1 MLPPP
6 VENAIRA
13 VAADRTSGASRL
25 GRQTLDA
32 MALMIAQANGHPNPA
47 DLSEAAR
54 RLSSAQPAMAIV
66 HNVAHLV
73 ARLVAEGQDP
83 QLVLDGVREELD
95 GAREKIARNFLKI
108 APDRGTI
115 VTLSHSDNALEAI
128 KAAHARGLVER
139 VFVLE
144 SKPLLEG
151 LALAKAL
158 SEAGVPTKTVP
169 DDVSARLLR
178 DATYVLVGADSV
190 LRDGSVVNKIG
201 TYRLASTAAN
211 DHKPVY
217 VVCETLK
224 FDARYDAVTWPGSSL
239 KKDEKQAEASVL
251 AGERFRDFE
260 VTPAQLVTMIA
271 TERGAYGPD
280 TIRIMLTPRPKD

>member
-6 VENAIRA
+6 IENAIRA
-13 VAADRTSGASRL
+13 IAADRTSGASRL
-25 GRQTLDA
+25 GRLTLDA
-32 MALMIAQANGHPNPA
+32 MALMIAQANGHPNAA
-47 DLSEAAR
+47 DLSEVAR
-54 RLSSAQPAMAIV
+54 RLSEAQP
-66 HNVAHLV
+66 
-73 ARLVAEGQDP
+73 
-83 QLVLDGVREELD
+83 
-95 GAREKIARNFLKI
+95 
-108 APDRGTI
+108 
-115 VTLSHSDNALEAI
+115 
-128 KAAHARGLVER
+128 
-139 VFVLE
+139 
-144 SKPLLEG
+144 
-151 LALAKAL
+151 ALAKAL

-169 DDVSARLLR
+169 DDAGARLLS

-201 TYRLASTAAN
+201 TYRLAFTAAN

-217 VVCETLK
+217 AVCETLK

-239 KKDEKQAEASVL
+239 EKDERQAEASVR

-271 TERGAYGPD
+271 TERGAYTPE

>member
-13 VAADRTSGASRL
+13 IAADRTSGASRL
-25 GRQTLDA
+25 GRLTFDA
-32 MALMIAQANGHPNPA
+32 MALMIAQANGHPNSG
-47 DLSEAAR
+47 DLSEVAR
-54 RLSSAQPAMAIV
+54 RLSEAQPAMAIV

-73 ARLVAEGQDP
+73 ARLVADGQDP

-115 VTLSHSDNALEAI
+115 VTLSYSDNVLEAI
-128 KAAHARGLVER
+128 KGAHARGLVER

-151 LALAKAL
+151 LGLARAL
-158 SEAGVPTKTVP
+158 SEDGVPTKTVP
-169 DDVSARLLR
+169 DDAGAPLVS

-201 TYRLASTAAN
+201 THRLASTAAN

-224 FDARYDAVTWPGSSL
+224 FDARYDAVTWPGSPSRG
-239 KKDEKQAEASVL
+239 DERQAETSVP
-251 AGERFRDFE
+251 ATEGFRDFE

-271 TERGAYGPD
+271 TERGAYAPD